1 MEEKLNKILDT
12 FTMMFTNV
20 NTITY
25 ESLVQ
30 LIKDLQEVGRM
41 DLADALANNM
51 LAAGLPQLQ
60 EAGDE

>member
-20 NTITY
+20 NTITH

-30 LIKDLQEVGRM
+30 LIKNLQEVGRM
-41 DLADALANNM
+41 DLADALANDM